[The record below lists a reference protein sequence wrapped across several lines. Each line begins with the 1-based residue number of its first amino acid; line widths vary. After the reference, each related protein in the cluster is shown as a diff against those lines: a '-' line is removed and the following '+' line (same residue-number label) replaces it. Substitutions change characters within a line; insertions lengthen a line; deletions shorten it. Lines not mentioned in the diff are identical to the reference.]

1 MASPLEEIKERLDI
15 VDVVKSY
22 IELKPAGKN
31 FKGICP
37 FHAEKTP
44 SLIVSPERQIWHCF
58 GCNAGGDAVKFVS
71 LCENIEF
78 YEALRILAEKAHV
91 DLKRYTPAEERQFG
105 VLYEIQRAAADFFKD
120 NLAASSRAMKYL
132 EGRKLSMDTIEE
144 FEIGF
149 APESFDALT
158 VSLIERKFELS
169 DIVRSGLSF
178 RTDSGKYIDRFRGRI
193 MFPIHNHFGKIVG
206 FTGRIL
212 PELERPEVGKY
223 VNSPETPIFAKSK
236 LLYGFWKSKKE
247 IRESGYATLLE
258 GQMDFLMCWQDGVRN
273 AIATSGTALTGE
285 HLRALRKT
293 TDKLV
298 IGFDNDEAGKLAVEK
313 AIDLAAAN
321 DFTASVAS
329 WGECKDAAEL
339 VEKKPGAAA
348 EAVRNAEPAM
358 DFVFN
363 RYLGKPGVTSKLAIR
378 AVLDKIN
385 RIWSPIDRSFWIRE
399 LSHRAGIGERELVEE
414 MEKIKLGENE
424 KVIFAPDAVSASA
437 SAEPKPENRLELIS
451 LRLLGLAG
459 EKENLRNGIGTFTA
473 YLPEKYRAA
482 YLALSEKGASL
493 SPEIRSLLNL
503 ISLRGGLEADL
514 LGDEERL
521 EAEFRALLQELEI
534 EFLANEKN
542 DLAKI
547 IASLEEGED
556 DDELV
561 AALKKFDEISKK
573 IQNTKNA
580 KENAG
585 QKALRQA

>member
-1 MASPLEEIKERLDI
+1 MASPLEEIKEKLDI
-15 VDVVKSY
+15 VDVIKGY

-58 GCNAGGDAVKFVS
+58 GCNAGGDVVKFVS
-71 LCENIEF
+71 LYENVEF

-105 VLYEIQRAAADFFKD
+105 VLYDIQRAAADFFKD
-120 NLAASSRAMKYL
+120 SLAASNRALKYL
-132 EGRKLSMDTIEE
+132 DGRKLSMDTIEE

-158 VSLIERKFELS
+158 VNLIERKFELT
-169 DIVRSGLSF
+169 DVVRSGLSF

-223 VNSPETPIFAKSK
+223 VNSPETPIFVKSK

-258 GQMDFLMCWQDGVRN
+258 GQMDFLMCWQDGIRN
-273 AIATSGTALTGE
+273 AVATSGTALTGE

-298 IGFDNDEAGKLAVEK
+298 VGFDSDEAGKLAVEK

-348 EAVRNAEPAM
+348 DAVRNAEPAM
-358 DFVFN
+358 NFVFN
-363 RYLGKPGVTSKLAIR
+363 RYLSEQRTPSKLAIR
-378 AVLDKIN
+378 AVLDKIS

-399 LSHRAGIGERELVEE
+399 LSHRTGIGERELVEE
-414 MEKIKLGENE
+414 MEKMKLGENE
-424 KVIFAPDAVSASA
+424 KVFSPPAADAVS
-437 SAEPKPENRLELIS
+437 PGLKPESRLELIS

-459 EKENLRNGIGTFTA
+459 EKDRLRNSMGEYGD

-482 YLALSEKGASL
+482 YQTLSSKEETATSL
-493 SPEIRSLLNL
+493 DIQGLLNL
-503 ISLRGGLEADL
+503 ISLRGGLDADL
-514 LGDEERL
+514 LNDDEKL
-521 EAEFRALLQELEI
+521 ESEFKTLLQELEI
-534 EFLANEKN
+534 EFLSNEKN
-542 DLAKI
+542 DLARKI
-547 IASLEEGED
+547 SSLEEGADEG
-556 DDELV
+556 ELV
-561 AALKKFDEISKK
+561 AALRRFDEISKK
-573 IQNTKNA
+573 IQNIKNA